1 MGYNKIRKMQKK
13 AAKKSKR
20 PVVKNK
26 IPHTQQNNN
35 IIDYNDLLNASF
47 GSLDNIAPRNNKV
60 KEEWLVE
67 DQVLE
72 NNTQSTMNN
81 ELSKYRNL
89 NLADI
94 FSVSLESATK
104 QVKLSK
110 TDQDVAIKLSANENK
125 LEKMENELLGEEDDG
140 EQASIDV
147 FCVIDRSGSMS
158 GKKLQEVKKS
168 LHYLLDLLKPDDR
181 ITIILFD
188 TVSDLILRPKKVG
201 SSRAQIEEAID
212 FIKDRNA
219 TNISAGLETAFSSI
233 IERQTKNQMTG
244 VLLLSDGQDNQY
256 FRKGGAIVD
265 QFFAK
270 WDEKMPNVDYTLHS
284 FGYGDDHDENL
295 LNEIAQKKGGTFNY
309 VKDIE
314 LVSDSF
320 VDCLAGLTSVVGKNA
335 VVDIDLLSSSFF
347 PEIRFKKTYGSQFSG
362 NDMIKRIVTLNNLTK
377 GYNKDFVFEITLDR
391 SENTEIIQGTI
402 EISIV
407 NAKLLV
413 ENLSDKKFEVS
424 QELKIVLHNGSADIV
439 IERNDDVMKNLLR
452 VKASEQLESCQT
464 YDNNGQYDQAMK
476 LLDDF
481 EGELDYYK
489 GDAVIDN
496 IKNNVI
502 KRKQMSSNCSMGI
515 RNNLNVGAFTKNMVN
530 CYAKQESACLNDGDL
545 FMNRAQKCMKSKLA
559 SLKR

>member
-1 MGYNKIRKMQKK
+1 MQKK
-13 AAKKSKR
+13 SATKSKR
-20 PVVKNK
+20 PVVKNR
-26 IPHTQQNNN
+26 IPHIQQFNNV
-35 IIDYNDLLNASF
+35 DYNDLLNDSF

-72 NNTQSTMNN
+72 NNTKSNMNN

-94 FSVSLESATK
+94 FSVSLESASK
-104 QVKLSK
+104 QVKLSNI
-110 TDQDVAIKLSANENK
+110 DQDLAIKLSVNENK

-158 GKKLQEVKKS
+158 GKKLQEVKNS

-181 ITIILFD
+181 ISIILFD

-219 TNISAGLETAFSSI
+219 TNIAAGLETAFNSM
-233 IERQTKNQMTG
+233 IERKTKNQITG

-256 FRKGGAIVD
+256 FRRGGLVVD

-270 WDEKMPNVDYTLHS
+270 WDEKMSKDEYTLHS
-284 FGYGDDHDENL
+284 FGYGNDHDENL

-362 NDMIKRIVTLNNLTK
+362 SDMIKRTLTLNNLTK

-391 SENTEIIQGTI
+391 SENTEIIQGTV
-402 EISIV
+402 EISVV

-413 ENLSDKKFEVS
+413 ENFSDKKFEVS
-424 QELKIVLHNGSADIV
+424 QELKIVLHNGSTDIV
-439 IERNDDVMKNLLR
+439 IEKNDDVMKNLLR
-452 VKASEQLESCQT
+452 VKATEQLESCQS
-464 YDNNGQYDQAMK
+464 YDQNHQYDQAIK

-481 EGELDYYK
+481 EDELELYK

-496 IKNNVI
+496 IKNNI
-502 KRKQMSSNCSMGI
+502 SKRKQMSSNNKYGI
-515 RNNLNVGAFTKNMVN
+515 RNNLNVAAFTQQMCNA
-530 CYAKQESACLNDGDL
+530 YSKQESNCLFDDGL
-545 FMNRAQKCMKSKLA
+545 YMNREQKVMKSKLCKM
-559 SLKR
+559 KR